1 MTVVEEKKNK
11 KQEIIK
17 FKGEFMGFATDE
29 HTRTI
34 INEAAKNIWREA
46 SVSLAQ
52 FETVYTVLKKNGLAD
67 VTLVDLSLEED
78 IRYAAQ
84 DLIELNKNKALIIVG
99 RENEVSLYRDL
110 LEMGV
115 QDYLVKPVTAHEV
128 QRSLNRAM
136 EANIV
141 IDEDDIKSEII
152 TIIGTR
158 GGVGTST
165 IAANLAWIIAEDM
178 NHNTCLLDFDLH
190 YGTNALNFDIQPCIG
205 LRDAIQKPDR
215 MDNLLFS
222 SALVKVTSKLKIFA
236 AEENPENEIRIAP
249 AAAKMMTDFSKEIAR
264 YSILDMPRT
273 HVHLY
278 ETMFTASDI
287 LIVVSDLSLAG
298 IRDSVRLKEAA
309 RKAAPKLKIIFVVN
323 KHQDT
328 HAQVSE
334 KDFERGV
341 GEKITMLIPDDPNPI
356 GKAANAG
363 CAISKLD
370 QNCKSVQAL
379 KKLCGTMV
387 QGQHAEKSGWLNKIF
402 KNKEGQ

>member
-1 MTVVEEKKNK
+1 MIVVEERKQKKK
-11 KQEIIK
+11 DDIK
-17 FKGEFMGFATDE
+17 FKGAFMGFATDE

-46 SVSLAQ
+46 SVNLAE
-52 FETVYTVLKKNGLAD
+52 FETVHSVLKKNGLAD
-67 VTLVDLSLEED
+67 VTLVDLSLEDD

-84 DLIELNKNKALIIVG
+84 DLIEINKLKSLIIIG

-110 LEMGV
+110 VELGV

-141 IDEDDIKSEII
+141 VDEDDIKPEVI
-152 TIIGTR
+152 TVVGTR

-178 NHNTCLLDFDLH
+178 NHTTCLLDFDLH
-190 YGTNALNFDIQPCIG
+190 YGTNALNFDIQPCMG

-222 SALVKVTSKLKIFA
+222 SALVKVTSKLKVFA
-236 AEENPENEIRIAP
+236 AEENPDSEIRIAS
-249 AAAKMMTDFSKEIAR
+249 AAVKMMIDFSKETAR
-264 YSILDMPRT
+264 YTVLDMPRS

-278 ETMFTASDI
+278 DTVFTSSHY

-298 IRDSVRLKEAA
+298 IRDSVRIKESA
-309 RKAAPKLKIIFVVN
+309 RKIAPKLKIIFVVN
-323 KHQDT
+323 KYQDS

-334 KDFERGV
+334 KDFERGI

-387 QGQHAEKSGWLNKIF
+387 QGQHQKKANWLNKIF
-402 KNKEGQ
+402 KPKEDA